1 MTKHVAL
8 LVIILILSLSS
19 SALAAEPG
27 SGIIDGM
34 VANET
39 ADGSSVA
46 DQDVTL
52 KTYLNDVE
60 EDSTTTKTD
69 AEGYFVFDGLSTE
82 PGYSYEVT
90 LTFQQ
95 ADYYSERLSFD
106 EGETTA
112 FTEVIVYDSTTSDEA
127 IKAATAHTIIYV
139 EQGSLRVV
147 EYIFF
152 VNEGDRTYIGSKEVG
167 AEGTKETLRFS
178 LPKEATELQPDQG
191 LMECCI
197 YSSEDGFVDTMPVL
211 PGGKEIVYSYRVDYN
226 SGAYTFSQNVSYPIV
241 NYNLLVQGEGSRVA
255 SDQLTTEGTLDIEG
269 VLFNHLSGTDLAV
282 GNILTTRLS
291 GLPETNNQNTAKW
304 VGLVLL
310 ILIAGFS
317 FGYLLR
323 KRRLQPISSEDTLEQ
338 KKQSLLVKLA
348 KLDDEFEGGQI
359 SDADYR
365 RQRAAT
371 KAQLVKLLQRTK
383 EISGN
388 R

>member
-1 MTKHVAL
+1 MTKRVAL
-8 LVIILILSLSS
+8 LLIIFILSLSS

-34 VANET
+34 VVNET
-39 ADGSSVA
+39 ASGSSVA

-69 AEGYFVFDGLSTE
+69 VEGYFVFGGLSTE

-90 LTFQQ
+90 ITFQQ
-95 ADYYSERLSFD
+95 ADYYSKRLSFD
-106 EGETTA
+106 EGETNK

-127 IKAATAHTIIYV
+127 IKAAMAHTVIYV

-147 EYIFF
+147 EYYFF
-152 VNEGDRTYIGSKEVG
+152 VNEGDRTYIGSKEMDT
-167 AEGTKETLRFS
+167 EGTRETLRFS
-178 LPKEATELQPDQG
+178 LPEEATELQPAQG

-197 YSSEDGFVDTMPVL
+197 YDSEDGFVDTMPVL
-211 PGGKEIVYSYRVDYN
+211 PGGKEIAYSYRVDYN

-241 NYNLLVQGEGSRVA
+241 NYNLLVHGEGIRIA
-255 SDQLTTEGTLDIEG
+255 SDQLTTEEPLNIEG
-269 VLFNHLSGTDLAV
+269 ILFNYLSGTDIAA

-291 GLPETNNQNTAKW
+291 GLPETNNQNTVKW
-304 VGLVLL
+304 VGLVL
-310 ILIAGFS
+310 IVLIAGFG

-323 KRRLQPISSEDTLEQ
+323 KRRLQPISPEDILEQ
-338 KKQSLLVKLA
+338 KRQSLLVKLA

-359 SDADYR
+359 SDEDYR
-365 RQRAAT
+365 RLRAAT
-371 KAQLVKLLQRTK
+371 KAKLVKLLQRTK
-383 EISGN
+383 EKSGN
-388 R
+388 G